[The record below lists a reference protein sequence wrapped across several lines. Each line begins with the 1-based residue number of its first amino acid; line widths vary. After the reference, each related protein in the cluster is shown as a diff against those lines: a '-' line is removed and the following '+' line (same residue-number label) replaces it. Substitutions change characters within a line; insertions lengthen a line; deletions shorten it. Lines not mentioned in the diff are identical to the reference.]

1 MSNSAP
7 RAKRNMRIL
16 VLLLGTA
23 LLAYLVVHVGAG
35 KLLENVKTIGWGV
48 LLVLGLAG
56 ISHVVKTWAWRL
68 TAPGELNKV
77 SSARTL
83 GLRLAS
89 EALGLF
95 GVAGQLLGDGTRASL
110 LGSEVQTSSAISSV
124 ALDRGLFMLSGLI
137 VMVVG
142 LLTVIFVPTAP
153 RGLRICACV
162 AAIVQLV
169 LLFLTVRAIRKGLPV
184 LSGTARFVRRVPW
197 LKPWLERKESVI
209 LSAEQQ
215 MLKFHTRT
223 PGAFWTSVVLNFV
236 AHGLAIA
243 EVYLILLLM
252 GSKVTV
258 VGALMLESLTKL
270 INTIGGLMPGTV
282 CAYEGGNMAI
292 VKLVGLSAS
301 GGLTLGLCRRF
312 RSIVWAIVGGICLLY
327 FSRSKRIAQQHEG
340 LGNET
345 ESNRSSEEKMTLN
358 NQHSL
363 LYQRVAV
370 IPASQSTSESELS
383 NSLLAAVGPLPLLLR
398 VILSA
403 KSAGADRIVVA
414 VDPANGPAIR
424 STLTK
429 TRRLPGSV
437 EWIEAAP
444 ESAIPIALGQV
455 AASAERVVVLAAGD
469 RSCHPCLYRIVNDW
483 KPERRALELT
493 SGGNP
498 IGMTVLSRELAG
510 DIAMIGDPLIHNK
523 DDLHT
528 GILSCQAAGLGRT
541 TVKNQ
546 AVSDDLWQA
555 VHTKKDLS
563 AAQEKLDRWL
573 VKPTDGVFARM
584 NRRVSIPI
592 SHQLIKFPI
601 TPNMVSL
608 FTLGV
613 SFMSGLY
620 FAFGGYWNTV
630 LGAALSLWA
639 SILDGCDG
647 EVARIKLQSSAFGC
661 WLDTACDYLYY
672 LFIFAGMTI
681 GLARST
687 GRPSFM
693 AWGGALFAGA
703 ILTFIV
709 AGLGRKQLSGER
721 PEQYLAVWQKKAEGH
736 LTNPLIYI
744 GRYTEFIVRRC
755 FLPYALLV
763 LAVLNCL
770 PITLRLSAIGANIA
784 WIISLRSHITFSA
797 KRSNA
802 TPVSTS
808 NPSTE
813 PLTA

>member
-1 MSNSAP
+1 MRNSAP
-7 RAKRNMRIL
+7 RAKRYLRIL
-16 VLLLGTA
+16 ALLLGTI
-23 LLAYLVVHVGAG
+23 LLAYLVVHVGAS
-35 KLLENVKTIGWGV
+35 KLLENAKTIGWGI

-77 SSARTL
+77 SFARTL

-169 LLFLTVRAIRKGLPV
+169 LLFLTVRAIRQGWPV
-184 LSGTARFVRRVPW
+184 LSGTARFVGRVPW
-197 LKPWLERKESVI
+197 LKPWLQRKESVI

-215 MLKFHTRT
+215 ILKFHTRA

-243 EVYLILLLM
+243 EVYLILMLM

-270 INTIGGLMPGTV
+270 INTIGGLIPGTLG
-282 CAYEGGNMAI
+282 AYEGGNMAI

-312 RSIVWAIVGGICLLY
+312 RSIVWAIVGGISLLY
-327 FSRSKRIAQQHEG
+327 FSRWKRIAQPHES

-345 ESNRSSEEKMTLN
+345 ESNMSSEKVTLSN
-358 NQHSL
+358 DHL
-363 LYQRVAV
+363 LGCQKVAV
-370 IPASQSTSESELS
+370 ILASQSTSESELS
-383 NSLLAAVGPLPLLLR
+383 NSLLAAVGTLPLVLR
-398 VILSA
+398 AILSA
-403 KSAGADRIVVA
+403 KSAGADRVIVV
-414 VDPANGPAIR
+414 VDPANGAAIR
-424 STLTK
+424 STLAR
-429 TRRLPGSV
+429 TRRLPDTV
-437 EWIEAAP
+437 EWIEAAS

-455 AASAERVVVLAAGD
+455 SASAERVVVIAGD
-469 RSCHPCLYRIVNDW
+469 RSYHPSLYRMVNEW
-483 KPERRALELT
+483 KPERRALRLT
-493 SGGNP
+493 SGGYP
-498 IGMTVLSRELAG
+498 IGMTVLSQELAG
-510 DIAMIGDPLIHNK
+510 DIAMIGDPLIHNM
-523 DDLHT
+523 DDLHA
-528 GILSCQAAGLGRT
+528 GILSCQAAGLDGT
-541 TVKNQ
+541 TVENQ

-555 VHTKKDLS
+555 VYTEKDRT
-563 AAQEKLDRWL
+563 AAEEKLDRWL
-573 VKPTDGVFARM
+573 VKPTDGVFAKM

-613 SFMSGLY
+613 SFMAGLY
-620 FAFGGYWNTV
+620 FAFGGYWNTL
-630 LGAALSLWA
+630 LGAILSVWA

-647 EVARIKLQSSAFGC
+647 EVARLKLQASAIGC
-661 WLDTACDYLYY
+661 WLDTVCDYLYY
-672 LFIFAGMTI
+672 VFIFVGMII
-681 GLARST
+681 GLVRSS
-687 GRPSFM
+687 GKASYVN
-693 AWGGALFAGA
+693 WGAMLLLGA
-703 ILTFIV
+703 IATFFLAAV
-709 AGLGRKQLSGER
+709 GRKRLAGR
-721 PEQYLAVWQKKAEGH
+721 NPEQYLAVWQKKAESQRS
-736 LTNPLIYI
+736 NPLAYL
-744 GRYTEFIVRRC
+744 GRHLEFIVRRC
-755 FLPYALLV
+755 FLPYALLA
-763 LAVLNCL
+763 LALLNLTWLVICVG
-770 PITLRLSAIGANIA
+770 AIGANLA
-784 WIISLRSHITFSA
+784 WIISLYSLLTFSP
-797 KRSNA
+797 KQ
-802 TPVSTS
+802 
-808 NPSTE
+808 TE
-813 PLTA
+813 KGILAASSAPAASL